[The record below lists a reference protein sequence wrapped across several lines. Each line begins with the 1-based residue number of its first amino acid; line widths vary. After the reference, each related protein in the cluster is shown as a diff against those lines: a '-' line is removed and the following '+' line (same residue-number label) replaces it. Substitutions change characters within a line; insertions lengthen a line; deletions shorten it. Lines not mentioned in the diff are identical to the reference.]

1 MKVPGAMDDNSASS
15 VPEHQPATRQ
25 ADVVPEERRAV
36 AYSTQT
42 WTGPL
47 PDPVSMEGYERLLP
61 GATERFLG
69 MLEGEIIHRQVMD
82 NRESRRQDWGL
93 AFAFIV
99 VVLIVAA
106 GAGLIYLGHGWAG
119 AAVIGINVVGLA
131 AVFITGGIRR
141 RSGSAPSDSSKDPVN
156 D

>member
-1 MKVPGAMDDNSASS
+1 MEDNSVSN
-15 VPEHQPATRQ
+15 VPEHQPAARQ
-25 ADVVPEERRAV
+25 ADVVPEERHRL
-36 AYSTQT
+36 AYLAQS

-47 PDPVSMEGYERLLP
+47 PDPISMEQYERLLP
-61 GATERFLG
+61 GATERFFG

-93 AFAFIV
+93 AAAFGIV
-99 VVLIVAA
+99 ILIVAA

-131 AVFITGGIRR
+131 AVFITGGIRSR
-141 RSGSAPSDSSKDPVN
+141 RSSDTAAHSGDGDQK
-156 D
+156 